1 MQPHTEFQW
10 ERDPCRF
17 LGQQR
22 FGERVKLGQDS
33 APWCWEV
40 GVWCWAFSEQ
50 LYNLPEELDPPLC
63 EGSALL
69 HCHPGQVT
77 IWVTFFY
84 LCLQFQLDA
93 RCSLS
98 CFTLLLAGLLCSGRC
113 FLDVTWNNLE
123 RATPTTVERWP
134 RAVINHLLPR
144 RVLLFSEWAQ
154 SK

>member
-22 FGERVKLGQDS
+22 FGERVKRGEDS

-40 GVWCWAFSEQ
+40 EVCCWAFSEQ

-84 LCLQFQLDA
+84 LCLQFQLYA

-98 CFTLLLAGLLCSGRC
+98 CFSLSCPTGAGSAAGWAALLREVFPGHD
-113 FLDVTWNNLE
+113 LDQFGESNTHN
-123 RATPTTVERWP
+123 
-134 RAVINHLLPR
+134 
-144 RVLLFSEWAQ
+144 S
-154 SK
+154 